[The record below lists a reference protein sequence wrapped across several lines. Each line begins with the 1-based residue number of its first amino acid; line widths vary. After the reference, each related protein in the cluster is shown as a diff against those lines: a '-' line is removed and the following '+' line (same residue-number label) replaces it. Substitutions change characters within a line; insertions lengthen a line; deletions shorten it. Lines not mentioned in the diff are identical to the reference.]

1 MRPYRELLLQVS
13 DVDTTADA
21 FRFAVT
27 MMENLKEGK
36 ITNAQYDDLAHEL
49 KVHCRQNEIAT
60 SNEIAS
66 LFN

>member
-1 MRPYRELLLQVS
+1 MQQVS

-27 MMENLKEGK
+27 IEESLKEGK
-36 ITNAQYDDLAHEL
+36 ITNDQFDSLAHEL
-49 KVHCRQNEIAT
+49 KAHCRHNEIAT